1 MPLKVTEARSPSMRL
16 SMKRSVASRKLLQW
30 NWVWKPKMVLP
41 SKPSIICSRQ
51 GQMLK
56 VSEFGQG
63 MCQKVTMV
71 AVGQSL
77 PHHAR
82 QKREVVVLREHD
94 RVVLG
99 RLLHHGVGETRVH
112 SNVMLPVALAEDRPD
127 ESYMA

>member
-1 MPLKVTEARSPSMRL
+1 MPLAVTEARSRSMRL

-30 NWVWKPKMVLP
+30 NWVWKPRMVLP
-41 SKPSIICSRQ
+41 SKPSMISSRQ

-71 AVGQSL
+71 AFGNRS

-82 QKREVVVLREHD
+82 QKREVVVLHEHD

-99 RLLHHGVGETRVH
+99 RLLHHGVGEALIHGDIV
-112 SNVMLPVALAEDRPD
+112 LPVALAENRPD
-127 ESYMA
+127 ESDMA